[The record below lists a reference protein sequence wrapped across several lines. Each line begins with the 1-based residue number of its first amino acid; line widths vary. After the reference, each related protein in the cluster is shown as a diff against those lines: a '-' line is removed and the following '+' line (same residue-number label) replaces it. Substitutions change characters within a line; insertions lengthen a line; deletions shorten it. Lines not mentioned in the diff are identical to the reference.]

1 MQKIIFV
8 FLVLAGVALAADK
21 TITDKVR
28 KQQITH
34 IRIYQLQLIIPSE
47 HHRIIIHI
55 INNRHFIC
63 GPSAQSAFRSITW
76 KFFPFKK
83 F

>member
-28 KQQITH
+28 KQQFF
-34 IRIYQLQLIIPSE
+34 QVLNFKLQIMQ
-47 HHRIIIHI
+47 IIINYIDIHQ
-55 INNRHFIC
+55 H
-63 GPSAQSAFRSITW
+63 T
-76 KFFPFKK
+76 
-83 F
+83 

>member
-28 KQQITH
+28 KQQITN
-34 IRIYQLQLIIPSE
+34 
-47 HHRIIIHI
+47 I
-55 INNRHFIC
+55 INVY
-63 GPSAQSAFRSITW
+63 
-76 KFFPFKK
+76 
-83 F
+83 